1 MKFSRQEYWSGLPLP
16 SPGDLP
22 TQGSNLGLKLQM
34 ADSLLSEQLGKQ
46 LEVGLKSRSCDPKVC
61 MPFSTTLHHHTSWK
75 HKEYTQRWMD
85 ERGRVL
91 RRLGTGSQEG
101 SPLRRQ
107 ERTGSMMEQELTGCC
122 FFLCVCF
129 ISDALFQHIK
139 SHLLVPDRNINE

>member
-22 TQGSNLGLKLQM
+22 TQGSNLGLTLQM

-91 RRLGTGSQEG
+91 GSLGTDSQEG

-122 FFLCVCF
+122 FFLCVCL